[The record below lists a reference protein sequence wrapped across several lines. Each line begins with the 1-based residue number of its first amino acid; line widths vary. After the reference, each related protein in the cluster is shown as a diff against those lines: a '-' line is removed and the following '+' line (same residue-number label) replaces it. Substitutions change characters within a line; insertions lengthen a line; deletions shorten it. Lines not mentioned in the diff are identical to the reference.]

1 MTFAATSANGQH
13 APIPAIRRT
22 TIGRLKSTQKR
33 TAASIKFCMSSVLGD
48 IGARE
53 FAVGDRLTK
62 ARRTVVISAFHGA

>member
-1 MTFAATSANGQH
+1 V
-13 APIPAIRRT
+13 P